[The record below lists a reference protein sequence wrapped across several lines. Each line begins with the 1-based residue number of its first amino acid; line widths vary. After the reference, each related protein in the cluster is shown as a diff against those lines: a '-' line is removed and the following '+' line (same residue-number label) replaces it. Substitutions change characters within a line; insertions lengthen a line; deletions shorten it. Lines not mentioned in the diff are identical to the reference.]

1 MAGKFL
7 LSQSRLSISELNRI
21 IKNNPND
28 LGHRALDLIDK
39 IKKYDI
45 KSCLISNMS
54 EQNII
59 EMANI
64 LSEELSN
71 KVDIITADVALA
83 LNIKGTIKDSSKYN
97 VLFLEEYTTTK
108 QKLINMRW
116 LNAVNTYYSDYYD
129 DIETKLS
136 IKMPER
142 NEEDWNYYLSDGT
155 TLIISAIK
163 NNSVPLNQ
171 RIEKIRWLIS
181 NGAD

>member
-1 MAGKFL
+1 
-7 LSQSRLSISELNRI
+7 
-21 IKNNPND
+21 
-28 LGHRALDLIDK
+28 
-39 IKKYDI
+39 
-45 KSCLISNMS
+45 
-54 EQNII
+54 
-59 EMANI
+59 MANI